1 MESHQ
6 SHQQQ
11 HCQWI
16 ILNYVMLPYFGD
28 VWLPRY
34 QILERASLRA
44 LSRKRVTTDAV
55 IKEFVTLDCINR
67 NKVGIS
73 EGGIGVNQLSLQTIW
88 LFFFKNILFIGV
100 NSGISFC
107 SPGTML
113 AYFKVYRII
122 RRYYS
127 KIQGGGLFQNF

>member
-1 MESHQ
+1 MFSTNGI
-6 SHQQQ
+6 SSAAT
-11 HCQWI
+11 
-16 ILNYVMLPYFGD
+16 LSMNNFKL
-28 VWLPRY
+28 RY
-34 QILERASLRA
+34 ILERASLRA

-55 IKEFVTLDCINR
+55 IKEFVALDCINR

-73 EGGIGVNQLSLQTIW
+73 EGGIGVNQLSIFDLTLYCYITLQTIW
-88 LFFFKNILFIGV
+88 LFFNILFIGV

-113 AYFKVYRII
+113 TYFKVYRII

>member
-1 MESHQ
+1 ME

-16 ILNYVMLPYFGD
+16 SLNYVMLPYFGD
-28 VWLPRY
+28 VWLPKY

-55 IKEFVTLDCINR
+55 IKEFVTPDCINR

-73 EGGIGVNQLSLQTIW
+73 EGGIGVNQLSILDVILLYHSTDILLL
-88 LFFFKNILFIGV
+88 LFLEPPWEAQV
-100 NSGISFC
+100 
-107 SPGTML
+107 
-113 AYFKVYRII
+113 II
-122 RRYYS
+122 FLS
-127 KIQGGGLFQNF
+127 IHI